1 MSIAGCR
8 GAEFVVVIWN
18 PKLRSRH
25 CLINVPILSTTLPPP
40 PKKNRSLEGLICV
53 VELCNS
59 EVTHT
64 NSAHHLLIRP
74 GFMTPPNLRGPGYA
88 ILEESKK
95 YLANSINDHNGRVQ
109 RKMICLKQG
118 FSKCGAQSSSSSSSI
133 RVFFFYLFS
142 FR

>member
-1 MSIAGCR
+1 MQ
-8 GAEFVVVIWN
+8 
-18 PKLRSRH
+18 
-25 CLINVPILSTTLPPP
+25 
-40 PKKNRSLEGLICV
+40 KNRALEGLICV

-74 GFMTPPNLRGPGYA
+74 GFMTPLNLGGPGYA

-118 FSKCGAQSSSSSSSI
+118 FSKCGARFSSSSSI
-133 RVFFFYLFS
+133 RVFYLFS